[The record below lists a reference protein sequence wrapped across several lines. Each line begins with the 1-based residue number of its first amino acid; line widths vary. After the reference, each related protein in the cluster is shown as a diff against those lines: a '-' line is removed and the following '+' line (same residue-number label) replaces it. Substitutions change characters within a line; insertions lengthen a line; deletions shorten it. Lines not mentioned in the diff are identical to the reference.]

1 MRAGSR
7 LILSPRYPASL
18 PARDP
23 CPSTENRSRKMT
35 EPHAAWVLL
44 ARIVRPQG
52 RRGEV
57 LADIFTDFP
66 EHFAGRKLFLR
77 PPAGARPDAMRE
89 TMRETRVESH
99 WLHKERVVLK
109 FSQVDSI
116 AEAETLR
123 GYEVVIPREER
134 MPLDGDAVYISD
146 LLGVRVIDVSRGAA
160 EDAGEITDVEPEGA
174 GPAML
179 VIRTPAGDELLIPFV
194 RAYLRKIDLEA
205 RRMEMELPLG
215 LLAMQAPL
223 TEQERLVE
231 PQPADGDES
240 E

>member
-1 MRAGSR
+1 
-7 LILSPRYPASL
+7 
-18 PARDP
+18 
-23 CPSTENRSRKMT
+23 MT
-35 EPHAAWVLL
+35 EPPAAWVLL

-66 EHFAGRKLFLR
+66 QHFAERKRLFLR
-77 PPAGARPDAMRE
+77 PPTGALRE
-89 TMRETRVESH
+89 VRVESH
-99 WLHKERVVLK
+99 WLHKGRVVLK
-109 FSQVDSI
+109 FAQVDSI
-116 AEAETLR
+116 ADADNLR
-123 GYEVVIPREER
+123 GFEVVIPREER
-134 MPLDGDAVYISD
+134 MPLEGDAVYVSD
-146 LLGVRVIDVSRGAA
+146 LLGVRVVDVSRGGA

-194 RAYLRKIDLEA
+194 RAYLRNIDLEA
-205 RRMEMELPLG
+205 KRMEMELPLG

-223 TEQERLVE
+223 TEQERLAE
-231 PQPADGDES
+231 PRPSDGDES

>member
-1 MRAGSR
+1 
-7 LILSPRYPASL
+7 
-18 PARDP
+18 
-23 CPSTENRSRKMT
+23 MT
-35 EPHAAWVLL
+35 EPHATWVLL

-66 EHFAGRKLFLR
+66 EHFAERKRLFLR
-77 PPAGARPDAMRE
+77 PPTGAGLDAMRD
-89 TMRETRVESH
+89 TTRETRVESH
-99 WLHKERVVLK
+99 WLHKGRVVLK
-109 FSQVDSI
+109 FAHVDSI
-116 AEAETLR
+116 ADADTLR
-123 GYEVVIPREER
+123 GFEVVIPREER
-134 MPLDGDAVYISD
+134 MPLTGDAVYVSD
-146 LLGVRVIDVSRGAA
+146 LLGVRVIDVSRGGA

-194 RAYLRKIDLEA
+194 RAYLRNIDIA
-205 RRMEMELPLG
+205 AKRIEMELPLG

-223 TEQERLVE
+223 TEQDRLAE
-231 PQPADGDES
+231 PRPTDGDES

>member
-1 MRAGSR
+1 
-7 LILSPRYPASL
+7 
-18 PARDP
+18 
-23 CPSTENRSRKMT
+23 MT
-35 EPHAAWVLL
+35 APHASWVLL

-66 EHFAGRKLFLR
+66 QRFTERKRLFLR
-77 PPAGARPDAMRE
+77 QPTGAQLNAMRE
-89 TMRETRVESH
+89 VKVESH
-99 WLHKERVVLK
+99 WLHKGRVVLK

-116 AEAETLR
+116 ADAENLR
-123 GYEVVIPREER
+123 GFEVVIPREER
-134 MPLDGDAVYISD
+134 MPLEGDAVYVSD
-146 LLGVRVIDVSRGAA
+146 LLGVRVIDVSRGA

-179 VIRTPAGDELLIPFV
+179 VIRTPSGDELLIPFV

-205 RRMEMELPLG
+205 KRLEMELPVG

-223 TEQERLVE
+223 TEQERLQE
-231 PQPADGDES
+231 PPPSDGDES